1 MAEVMETQ
9 EQAKKGVVQG
19 DEALGQGALAA
30 GVRVVTG
37 YPGSPSTGVFDN
49 ILARAESDDIYVRWS
64 PNEKVAMETA
74 IGASIG
80 GSRTLVALKSV
91 GLNVGLD
98 PLATMS
104 LSGCHAGFVILLG
117 DDPGAWASQNEQDS
131 RWSLRVAE
139 VPIVEPLS
147 VAQAAPLMH
156 QAFTWSESLGMPV
169 VLRVTRALTLAQ
181 GPLPPLPEPPSSQK
195 DFLRERN
202 RWIAL
207 PYLVEE
213 RRRALHQGL
222 RQMQTIFETCP
233 YNVQGGEGEVGI
245 VAVGYAF
252 SKIKELLQAH
262 PLPCQ
267 IMGLSTTWPLPE
279 KKIVEWTQSL
289 KRILVLEENGPF
301 VEQQVRALAQ
311 HHALS
316 PRILGRE
323 EGTVPS
329 EGELDAEKI
338 TAALQ
343 ALLPD
348 AQLPQ
353 QKAEKRS
360 MPSKV
365 PLCDDCPYRPTFDA
379 LLAAM
384 EDNGGRERHIV
395 IGETGCMVRAN
406 LPPMELFDIKYSLG
420 SGLGIGL
427 GVALS
432 NTDHRV
438 VAILGDSSF
447 FHSDMPTM
455 PQAVQL
461 DLPMLVIVLDND
473 ITALTGGQVHPGS
486 SRDERGKPRDKRAD
500 LVEVIRGCGA
510 EPLLFTPKDRA
521 QMEEAFDDALSADGL
536 QIIVARGACPRYA
549 KEE

>member
-1 MAEVMETQ
+1 M
-9 EQAKKGVVQG
+9 AKKKETRKQEEVVQG
-19 DEALGQGALAA
+19 DEALARGALAA

-49 ILARAESDDIYVRWS
+49 ILTHVKDAETHVQWS

-98 PLATMS
+98 PLATVS

-147 VAQAAPLMH
+147 VDQAAPLMH
-156 QAFTWSESLGMPV
+156 QAFAWSESLGMPV
-169 VLRVTRALTLAQ
+169 VVRVTRALTLAY
-181 GPLPPLPEPPSSQK
+181 GSLVSLPTPPSPQK

-207 PYLVEE
+207 PYLVED
-213 RRRALHQGL
+213 RHHNLHQGL
-222 RQMQTIFETCP
+222 RQMQTAFETSP
-233 YNVQGGEGEVGI
+233 YNVQEGQGKVGVI
-245 VAVGYAF
+245 GVGYAF
-252 SKIKELLQAH
+252 SKLRSLVEEH

-279 KKIVEWTQSL
+279 KRITEWAQGL
-289 KRILVLEENGPF
+289 HRILVLEENGPF

-311 HHALS
+311 RHALPS
-316 PRILGRE
+316 PILGRE
-323 EGTVPS
+323 DGSVPS
-329 EGELDAEKI
+329 EGELDAAKI
-338 TAALQ
+338 TAALR

-353 QKAEKRS
+353 QEVEERS

-379 LLAAM
+379 LLTAM
-384 EDNGGRERHIV
+384 ERNGGRERHIV

-406 LPPMELFDIKYSLG
+406 LPPLELFDIKYSLG

-432 NTDHRV
+432 HTDHRV

-447 FHSDMPTM
+447 FHSDIPTM

-473 ITALTGGQVHPGS
+473 VTALTGGQVHPGS
-486 SRDERGKPRDKRAD
+486 RRDERGRPRDKKAD
-500 LVEVIRGCGA
+500 LVDVIRGCGA
-510 EPLLFTPKDRA
+510 EPQLFRPQDRVEMEAAFDRA
-521 QMEEAFDDALSADGL
+521 LAGDGL
-536 QIIVARGACPRYA
+536 QVVVARGPCPRYV
-549 KEE
+549 EEV

>member
-1 MAEVMETQ
+1 MAKEKVTQ
-9 EQAKKGVVQG
+9 EQEEIVQG
-19 DEALGQGALAA
+19 DEALARGALAA
-30 GVRVVTG
+30 GVQVVTG

-49 ILARAESDDIYVRWS
+49 ILTHAKGAEIYARWS
-64 PNEKVAMETA
+64 PNEKVTMETA

-80 GSRTLVALKSV
+80 GSRTLVVLKSV

-98 PLATMS
+98 PLATIS

-139 VPIVEPLS
+139 VPIVEPLT
-147 VAQAAPLMH
+147 VTQAAPLMH
-156 QAFTWSESLGMPV
+156 QAFSWSESLGMPV
-169 VLRVTRALTLAQ
+169 TVRVTRALTLGQ
-181 GPLPPLPEPPSSQK
+181 GPLAALPEPPTAHQK

-207 PYLVEE
+207 PYLVED
-213 RRRALHQGL
+213 RHRALHQDL
-222 RQMQTIFETCP
+222 RQMQTAFENSS
-233 YNVQGGEGEVGI
+233 YNVQEGEGEVGVI
-245 VAVGYAF
+245 AVGYAF
-252 SKIKELLQAH
+252 SKLKELLQELA
-262 PLPCQ
+262 LPCQ
-267 IMGLSTTWPLPE
+267 IMGLATTWPLPE
-279 KKIVEWTQSL
+279 KKIASWARGLQ
-289 KRILVLEENGPF
+289 RILVLEENGPF

-311 HHALS
+311 RHALP

-323 EGTVPS
+323 EDTVPS
-329 EGELDAEKI
+329 EGELDAAKI

-348 AQLPQ
+348 AHLPPQ
-353 QKAEKRS
+353 EAEERS

-384 EDNGGRERHIV
+384 EHNGGRDRHIV

-420 SGLGIGL
+420 SGLGIGM

-447 FHSDMPTM
+447 FHSDLPTM
-455 PQAVQL
+455 PQAAQL

-473 ITALTGGQVHPGS
+473 VTALTGGQVHPGS
-486 SRDERGKPRDKRAD
+486 SRDERGKVRAKRAD
-500 LVEVIRGCGA
+500 LIEVIRGCGTD
-510 EPLLFTPKDRA
+510 PLLFTPEDRVE
-521 QMEEAFDDALSADGL
+521 MEKAFDRALSADGL
-536 QIIVARGACPRYA
+536 QVIVARGPCPRYM
-549 KEE
+549 EEE

>member
-1 MAEVMETQ
+1 MAKDREPQ
-9 EQAKKGVVQG
+9 EQAKKEVVQG
-19 DEALGQGALAA
+19 DEALARGALAA

-49 ILARAESDDIYVRWS
+49 ILAHAERDETYVRWS

-98 PLATMS
+98 PLATVS

-139 VPIVEPLS
+139 VPVVEPLS

-169 VLRVTRALTLAQ
+169 VVRVTRALTLAK
-181 GPLPPLPEPPSSQK
+181 GPLPSLPEPPSSQK

-207 PYLVEE
+207 PYLVEN
-213 RRRALHQGL
+213 RHRALHQNL
-222 RQMQTIFETCP
+222 RQIQTAFEASP
-233 YNVQGGEGEVGI
+233 YNIQEGQGEVGVI
-245 VAVGYAF
+245 AVGYAF
-252 SKIKELLQAH
+252 SKLKELLQDQ
-262 PLPCQ
+262 PFPCQ

-279 KKIVEWTQSL
+279 RKIVAWAQSL
-289 KRILVLEENGPF
+289 QRILVLEENGPF

-311 HHALS
+311 RHALS
-316 PRILGRE
+316 PHILGRE
-323 EGTVPS
+323 EDTVPS
-329 EGELDAEKI
+329 EGELDAAKI

-353 QKAEKRS
+353 QEVEERS

-365 PLCDDCPYRPTFDA
+365 PLCDDCPYRPTFHA
-379 LLAAM
+379 LLTTM
-384 EDNGGRERHIV
+384 EHNGGRDRHIV

-432 NTDHRV
+432 NTDQRV

-447 FHSDMPTM
+447 FHSDIPTM

-473 ITALTGGQVHPGS
+473 VTALTGGQAHPGS
-486 SRDERGKPRDKRAD
+486 SRDERGNPRAKRAD

-510 EPLLFTPKDRA
+510 DPLLFTPEDHVE
-521 QMEEAFDDALSADGL
+521 MEEAFDRALSADGL
-536 QIIVARGACPRYA
+536 QVIVARGVCPRHV
-549 KEE
+549 EEK

>member
-1 MAEVMETQ
+1 MAEKQ
-9 EQAKKGVVQG
+9 ENDLIQG
-19 DEALGQGALAA
+19 DEALARGALAA

-49 ILARAESDDIYVRWS
+49 ILAHAEAEGIHVQWS

-80 GSRTLVALKSV
+80 GSRTLVTLKSV

-98 PLATMS
+98 PLATVS

-139 VPIVEPLS
+139 VPIMEPLS
-147 VAQAAPLMH
+147 VAQAGPLMH
-156 QAFTWSESLGMPV
+156 QAFAWSESLGMPV
-169 VLRVTRALTLAQ
+169 VVRVTRALTLAE
-181 GPLPPLPEPPSSQK
+181 GHVASLPEALQSPK
-195 DFLRERN
+195 GFLRERN

-207 PYLVEE
+207 PYLVVD
-213 RRRALHQGL
+213 RHRALHEGL
-222 RQMQTIFETCP
+222 REMQTAFETSP
-233 YNVQGGEGEVGI
+233 YNIEEGQGDVGVI
-245 VAVGYAF
+245 AVGYAF
-252 SKIKELLQAH
+252 SKLKALLQDY

-267 IMGLSTTWPLPE
+267 IMGLSSTWPLPE
-279 KKIVEWTQSL
+279 ERLSRWAQGL
-289 KRILVLEENGPF
+289 QRILVLEENGPF
-301 VEQQVRALAQ
+301 VEQQVRDLAQ
-311 HHALS
+311 RRSLS
-316 PRILGRE
+316 SRILGRE

-329 EGELDAEKI
+329 EGELDRAKI
-338 TAALQ
+338 TDALQ

-348 AQLPQ
+348 AQLPEQ
-353 QKAEKRS
+353 EAEERS

-379 LLAAM
+379 LMAAM
-384 EDNGGRERHIV
+384 ERNGGRDEHIV

-432 NTDHRV
+432 DTDHRV

-447 FHSDMPTM
+447 FHSDIPTM

-473 ITALTGGQVHPGS
+473 VTALTGGQVHPGS
-486 SRDERGKPRDKRAD
+486 SKDELGRPRGKRTD
-500 LVEVIRGCGA
+500 LVDVIRGCGI
-510 EPLLFTPKDRA
+510 EPQLFTPDEHA
-521 QMEEAFDDALSADGL
+521 TMEVAFDRALSADDF
-536 QIIVARGACPRYA
+536 QVIVSRGPCPRY
-549 KEE
+549 EEGA